1 MPRPFT
7 DQLAPLASRNR
18 GRGGRGRGRE
28 GPSPLLR
35 VLSFYDTAERSGA
48 ERAIGRC
55 AGEDFVFRL
64 KLKFSRS
71 SKDHYLGETI
81 SRTVSVFTVLK
92 KKGRKEKER
101 NISIVINY
109 DPPDSRRKG
118 DSDRCRPRKVF
129 LVSRVV
135 RLIAVENQGELK
147 PSGARLA

>member
-1 MPRPFT
+1 MGPMPRPFT

-35 VLSFYDTAERSGA
+35 VLSFYDTAERSG
-48 ERAIGRC
+48 ESNWPVCRG
-55 AGEDFVFRL
+55 GFRL

-92 KKGRKEKER
+92 KKGRKGKER

>member
-1 MPRPFT
+1 MGPMPRPFT

-35 VLSFYDTAERSGA
+35 VLSFYDTAERSG
-48 ERAIGRC
+48 ESNWPGRISFEIEIFTIVE
-55 AGEDFVFRL
+55 GSLFRRNDFTNSFCV
-64 KLKFSRS
+64 
-71 SKDHYLGETI
+71 H
-81 SRTVSVFTVLK
+81 SVK
-92 KKGRKEKER
+92 RKGRKGKER

>member
-18 GRGGRGRGRE
+18 GRGGRGEGRALP
-28 GPSPLLR
+28 PSC
-35 VLSFYDTAERSGA
+35 VFYHFTTQRSGA
-48 ERAIGRC
+48 ERAIGR
-55 AGEDFVFRL
+55 GGFRL

-92 KKGRKEKER
+92 KKGRKGKER

-147 PSGARLA
+147 PSGPRLA